1 MEGEANGGVFVGDSI
16 VLICCSFLGFP
27 ASQHTEKKE
36 PSFFTCN
43 RCSTRSHS
51 QVNLFPHFHE
61 ISHENLRNYIVK
73 TFIFFHSQIG
83 ERRWDA
89 NGEQHSTNLCFI
101 HKIHNEFCWKRTQER
116 RKLFACLEAWEN
128 CYMRGDSL
136 VTMSISNYL
145 FTYEPLNHSHNI
157 LQKPFLSTVCL
168 CTLLL
173 HNHTSMLPPS
183 AALSPM
189 MYVYLSTTC
198 NIVYEHM
205 QFMQISTPRSTWKRM
220 QMCLGK
226 WGRRENANT
235 QTPRL

>member
-1 MEGEANGGVFVGDSI
+1 MGCSLVAYRKMNNIRGWKVKQMEAFLWVIPLSWYVAVFWD
-16 VLICCSFLGFP
+16 FLLR
-27 ASQHTEKKE
+27 STRRKKE

-128 CYMRGDSL
+128 CYMRGESL

-173 HNHTSMLPPS
+173 HNHTSMLPPPLPFLLWCMFIW
-183 AALSPM
+183 AQHA
-189 MYVYLSTTC
+189 
-198 NIVYEHM
+198 I
-205 QFMQISTPRSTWKRM
+205 
-220 QMCLGK
+220 
-226 WGRRENANT
+226 
-235 QTPRL
+235 